1 MFETLYEQMA
11 VLMLVFVRFTGMLAF
26 NPLLSRRGVPAAAR
40 MGFVISLTMLVAPG
54 LSAEPFTRYTTVQM
68 VGALF
73 RELAVGFVCGC
84 VFQVFYYMLI
94 FAGDQMDMAFGLS
107 MARAFNPNTNIQMS
121 VSSNYLNLFFILYLF
136 ATNSHHILIR
146 LFTSSYLII
155 PPGQGVITQNVAQFM
170 FELFSY
176 AFSLAVQLSLPFV
189 AMELIMEFSI
199 GILMKFIPQ
208 INVFVIN
215 IQLKILLGL
224 FLLFAF
230 TPVVGTF
237 LTNYLDT
244 LFRRMQDILY
254 FLV

>member
-1 MFETLYEQMA
+1 MFDTLYNQMA
-11 VLMLVFVRFTGMLAF
+11 VLMLVFIRFTGMLAF

-40 MGFVISLTMLVAPG
+40 MGFVGALTLLVAPG
-54 LSAEPFTRYTTVQM
+54 LSAAPFADYTTFQM
-68 VGALF
+68 VIALF
-73 RELAVGFVCGC
+73 RELFVGFVCGC

-94 FAGDQMDMAFGLS
+94 FTGDQMDMAFGLS

-121 VSSNYLNLFFILYLF
+121 VSSNYLNLFFIFYLF
-136 ATNSHHILIR
+136 ATNSHLTLIR

-155 PPGQGVITQNVAQFM
+155 PPGQGVLADKVP
-170 FELFSY
+170 LFLFDLFQY
-176 AFSLAVQLSLPFV
+176 VFGLAVQLSLPFI

-224 FLLFAF
+224 FMLFAF
-230 TPVVGTF
+230 IPVVGTF
-237 LTNYLDT
+237 LTHYLDT
-244 LFRRMQDILY
+244 LFQRMQDVLY
-254 FLV
+254 LLV